1 MSGIGLIFN
10 PLAGQN
16 RRDPGIALRLA
27 RKLGDHGVVA
37 IPRSVDELFRTAE
50 DFLRLRIDVLGIAGG
65 DGTNH
70 VTLTGFHQ
78 IWQGRSLPPLAL
90 LRGGTMNTVASSLGL
105 PRGHPERLLDR
116 LLRRYTARPLSVVAQ
131 PTMDIEGQLGF
142 LFGTGIVP
150 AFLRAYYATG
160 EPSPWTAAKTLAR
173 LATSAL
179 VNGSILGESIEA
191 EVTTNVGDHWPMRRY
206 STIAAATIR
215 DIGLGF
221 RPFARAGEVPATFH
235 LLGIH
240 AKPNELVAELPRV
253 FRAEGMRR
261 GKADESLAREAT
273 IFVRDRTLPYMI
285 DGDLK
290 VHAGSELT
298 IRLGPSVRIATMR

>member
-10 PLAGQN
+10 PLAGHN
-16 RRDPGIALRLA
+16 RRDPAIALRLA
-27 RKLGDHGVVA
+27 RKLGDHGLVA
-37 IPRSVDELFRTAE
+37 TPRTVDELCRTAE

-70 VTLTGFHQ
+70 VTITGFHRTWRNQ
-78 IWQGRSLPPLAL
+78 PLPTLAF

-116 LLRRYTARPLSVVAQ
+116 LLGRYTQRSLETIAQ

-150 AFLRAYYATG
+150 AFLRAYYESG
-160 EPSPWTAAKTLAR
+160 EPTPWTAIKTLAR
-173 LATSAL
+173 FATSA
-179 VNGSILGESIEA
+179 VVGSASLQQPIEA
-191 EVTTNVGDHWPMRRY
+191 EVTTNAGDHWPLRAY
-206 STIAAATIR
+206 TTIAAGTIR

-221 RPFARAGEVPATFH
+221 RPFARAGEVPGTFH

-240 AKPNELVAELPRV
+240 ARPSEIVKDLPRIH
-253 FRAEGMRR
+253 RAEGMKE
-261 GKADESLAREAT
+261 GKADEALAREAT
-273 IFVRDRTLPYMI
+273 IHARARTIPYMI

-290 VHAGSELT
+290 VHPRSELT
-298 IRLGPSVRIATMR
+298 IRLGPHVRVATMR